1 MTLTTTYYPPATHF
15 NRAPIASTILPLSN
29 LSPNTTN
36 LFALDTDAGGVTILT
51 IPPTTQQ
58 AFVEIKAS
66 GNSAEEFWYSNAL
79 DSALKHFGDPTIV
92 TAKGPWREVRVLVDG
107 KLAGVVWP
115 YAVIYTSVPPCI

>member
-1 MTLTTTYYPPATHF
+1 VTLTATYHPPANHF
-15 NRAPIASTILPLSN
+15 SRAPIASEILPLSN

-36 LFALDTDAGGVTILT
+36 FFALDTDAGGVTLLT

-58 AFVEIKAS
+58 AFIEIKAS

-79 DSALKHFGDPTIV
+79 DSALKYFEDPTVV
-92 TAKGPWREVRVLVDG
+92 TAKGPWREVCVFVDG

-115 YAVIYTSVPPCI
+115 YAVIYTSVPP